1 MVEVSDREHSR
12 QLKSLLEQNFHVTF
26 CNSAVNINEWW
37 AIGWSVEPIASEQL
51 DLLAVVFFLTTANI
65 AKKKKKM
72 EREKNKHKKKLDMM
86 DTREPTV
93 IHIVVLFENATY
105 IEPPKS
111 AKSVTAQGY
120 DLLRVK

>member
-1 MVEVSDREHSR
+1 MGHWLISR
-12 QLKSLLEQNFHVTF
+12 TDCFRTARPTCS
-26 CNSAVNINEWW
+26 C
-37 AIGWSVEPIASEQL
+37 
-51 DLLAVVFFLTTANI
+51 FFLDYSQYR
-65 AKKKKKM
+65 KKKKM